1 MKNISNHFNEKY
13 MASYWLVLLLTLCSE
28 KAMSVGSGSLAG
40 AAVSSDATVCFSIGV
55 YASLTGLDDF
65 VLTPMGADGGNGSLY
80 SGKDVFHLQSNGPV
94 RVRATGSGLYN
105 GDMHIE
111 TIYQIDSGGSL
122 MDTTPLQT
130 HQGNHTLHAMAILGR
145 ISDQAA
151 GEYAGQVTLTVTPQI
166 NEVGG
171 TCSLAVT
178 TYPFVG
184 DEGGDAW
191 ATMAFEDLY
200 PNPGDADYNDM
211 VVKFNISESY
221 NEQNNLESMHL
232 EFVPLARGAG
242 YNHELLLS
250 LDGVLGDS
258 RNVTTQTA
266 AAFVGDA
273 EVKVTRLNLHN
284 NTGVV
289 SYYNPWED
297 LSLFRNTRATLE
309 GFANVSAGADYVEPK
324 IKTMVDITI
333 AAPTLNP
340 YEDRLAP
347 SLPPYRPFLHVKNTG
362 NDIDIAAVNSADGMI
377 DSNGYPF
384 GVVVPEEWAWPLE
397 QVNINDVYP
406 YFAEYRQWLNG
417 EITSPS
423 EEALH
428 WYDYPAD
435 DADGKIFDRDLFN

>member
-1 MKNISNHFNEKY
+1 MNKNINHHKKNSG
-13 MASYWLVLLLTLCSE
+13 AIYWLVLCFSLFTGTALS
-28 KAMSVGSGSLAG
+28 AGSGNLSG
-40 AAVSSDATVCFSIGV
+40 AAVSDDATVCFSIGV

-65 VLTPMGADGGNGSLY
+65 TLTPMGQDGATGSLY
-80 SGKDVFHLQSNGPV
+80 SGDDLFQLQSNGPV

-111 TIYQIDSGGSL
+111 TIYQIDGGGSL

-130 HQGNHTLHAMAILGR
+130 HEGEHTLQAMAILGN

-151 GEYAGQVTLTVTPQI
+151 GQYAGQVTLTVTPQI
-166 NEVGG
+166 NEMGG

-184 DEGGDAW
+184 DGDGDAW

-242 YNHELLLS
+242 YNHQLLLS
-250 LDGVLGDS
+250 LDGTLDDS
-258 RNVTTQTA
+258 RNVTTETA

-284 NTGVV
+284 NTGTV

-297 LSLFRNTRATLE
+297 VTLFRNTRATLE
-309 GFANVSAGADYVEPK
+309 GFANVYAGADYVDPK

-340 YEDRLAP
+340 YANRLAP
-347 SLPPYRPFLHVKNTG
+347 DLPPYRPFLHVLNT
-362 NDIDIAAVNSADGMI
+362 NKDIDIAAVNGGDGMI

-397 QVNINDVYP
+397 GVDINTVYP

-423 EEALH
+423 EQALH

-435 DADGKIFDRDLFN
+435 DADGKIFDRSLFN